1 MVTTA
6 GGKVN
11 PEGQK
16 FCRQKYTA
24 TFLSFEM
31 VSSSCYY
38 QIHLKIVKN

>member
-1 MVTTA
+1 MVTA
-6 GGKVN
+6 ASGKVN

-16 FCRQKYTA
+16 FCHQKYTA
-24 TFLSFEM
+24 TFRFFEM